1 MATIEV
7 ENLIQQLQ
15 PKYLQE
21 LRQFIDYLLFVQNN
35 QAAPNGKAKQQDA
48 PTASKPAEPEEENV
62 PERLRV
68 LRQYRGIAPE
78 PHFPMTKYDVYEQ

>member
-7 ENLIQQLQ
+7 ESLIRQLQ

-35 QAAPNGKAKQQDA
+35 QAAPNGNAKQQDA
-48 PTASKPAEPEEENV
+48 PAASKPAGPEEENV

-68 LRQYRGIAPE
+68 LRQFRGIAPE
-78 PHFPMTKYDVYEQ
+78 PHFPVSKYDVYEQ